1 MIPRLLLWI
10 ALLAV
15 AFGASHAQTQT
26 PPARSGG
33 PGASLEPFKGI
44 TADGELESGLFRIK
58 STGVTTEPV
67 RKAAEAFLAGLS
79 EEQRR
84 ITHFPADSPE
94 WRRWD
99 NRHSPPRAGVSFKD
113 LAEAQRD
120 LAFELLRAS
129 LSARGL
135 QQTRDVMRLNETI
148 AEMTRRLN
156 EYGEWLYFLT
166 VMGTPS
172 ADKPW
177 GWQLDGHHLVI
188 NYFVLGDQVVMTPNF
203 VGSEP
208 VRAESGKYQGTVVLQ
223 EDQDQ
228 GLAFMRS
235 LDPDQQKKARIGNQK
250 GPSNNLTEAYRDNVV
265 LDYAGIPARELSA
278 PHREQL
284 LSLIQQYV
292 GRLRD
297 GHARVKMSEVREHLD
312 RTFFGWIGAT
322 EPDSVFYY
330 RIHSPVILIEFDHQ
344 RPIALGRSDVP
355 TRNHIHTVVRTPNGN
370 DYGADLLRQHHE
382 KHAHGHEH

>member
-1 MIPRLLLWI
+1 
-10 ALLAV
+10 
-15 AFGASHAQTQT
+15 
-26 PPARSGG
+26 
-33 PGASLEPFKGI
+33 
-44 TADGELESGLFRIK
+44 
-58 STGVTTEPV
+58 
-67 RKAAEAFLAGLS
+67 
-79 EEQRR
+79 
-84 ITHFPADSPE
+84 
-94 WRRWD
+94 
-99 NRHSPPRAGVSFKD
+99 
-113 LAEAQRD
+113 
-120 LAFELLRAS
+120 
-129 LSARGL
+129 
-135 QQTRDVMRLNETI
+135 
-148 AEMTRRLN
+148 
-156 EYGEWLYFLT
+156 
-166 VMGTPS
+166 
-172 ADKPW
+172 
-177 GWQLDGHHLVI
+177 
-188 NYFVLGDQVVMTPNF
+188 MTPNF

-223 EDQDQ
+223 EEQDQ